1 MVNMTYNASTEQKQ
15 ALAKLMAKAD
25 IINDP
30 KMRFALATKIVKWV
44 VTDVYTQDLVSLIA
58 DTETFNPGEQ
68 IQFHTLRELK
78 AYILE
83 PGSSAKRSKL
93 VKDSVPLPHH
103 RAYVGTQLD
112 LGQLRSGRYGTLT
125 DLNRKV
131 SEVLLGKRNQL
142 LWDTMNFSI
151 ESTTTDSNYATFAS
165 SAAVATKKAAVD
177 AGIVQIHDVA
187 NNGPQAIVG
196 RYAAIDWMEDISAG
210 TNLDNWLPEFSKE
223 QYMRSG
229 FITFYRGVPVFRLR
243 QYRDADRTQMVGS
256 DDIHIISQGTIKFG
270 RVLPGLESFNQING
284 ATYSWEIDF
293 WEEYGVAAINTYKN
307 YRINVT

>member
-1 MVNMTYNASTEQKQ
+1 MTYAASAEQKK

-30 KMRFALATKIVKWV
+30 KMRLALATKIVRWV
-44 VTDVYTQDLVSLIA
+44 VMDVYTQDLVSLVA

-83 PGSSAKRSKL
+83 PGSTAKRSKF

-103 RAYVGTQLD
+103 RAYVGTELD

-131 SEVLLGKRNQL
+131 SEVLLGKRNEL
-142 LWDTMNFSI
+142 LWDTLNFSI
-151 ESTTTDSNYATFAS
+151 ESTTTDSNYSTFAS
-165 SAAVATKKAAVD
+165 SAAVATKKAALD
-177 AGIVQIHDVA
+177 AGIVQIHDIA
-187 NNGPQAIVG
+187 NNGPQSIIG
-196 RYAAIDWMEDISAG
+196 RYSAINWLEDISSG

-243 QYRDADRTQMVGS
+243 QYKDADRTSMVGNS
-256 DDIHIISQGTIKFG
+256 DIHIISQGTVKFG

-284 ATYSWEIDF
+284 ANFSWEIDF
-293 WEEYGVAAINTYKN
+293 WEEYGAAVIESEKN
-307 YRINVT
+307 YRINVS